1 MVFQL
6 LDFFEESIL
15 LKADAYKRLTKEQ
28 LLKQINAKLE
38 KLN

>member
-28 LLKQINAKLE
+28 LLKQINSKLE